1 MKKLIVL
8 MIILICAT
16 AYAIPGYLVS
26 TTDVGQWRYC
36 KYDDGRVITIKLYQL
51 CPLTIK

>member
-8 MIILICAT
+8 MIMLISLA

-36 KYDDGRVITIKLYQL
+36 KYDDGRVITIKQYQL